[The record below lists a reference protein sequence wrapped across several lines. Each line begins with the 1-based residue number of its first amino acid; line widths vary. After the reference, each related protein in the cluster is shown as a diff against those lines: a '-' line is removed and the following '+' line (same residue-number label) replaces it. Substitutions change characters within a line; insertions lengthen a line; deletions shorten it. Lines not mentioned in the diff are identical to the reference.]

1 LNTPQ
6 TPSNTPGR
14 GRALYEEFKARIL
27 DGTYAAGMALPST
40 RACSAE
46 RGLSRTTVSAV
57 YEQLASEGFIETQRG
72 AHSRVATGAMAPQ
85 AASAKAA
92 QPRAHRP
99 ASTLARL
106 SGTGARIAAVALPP
120 IEAPRSGYIDFLY
133 GPLAGRDF
141 PTLTWRKAARQVEHE
156 RPARLA
162 YDDPRGDAGLRRALQ
177 TYLVRARGL
186 TCELDQL
193 IIVNG
198 SQQAVDLCARLL
210 VDAGDTVL
218 VENPGYRMAHH
229 VFEVLG
235 AKLQGIGVDA
245 HGLQTDDLAGVAAAR
260 LVYVTPTHQ
269 YPLGAFLPIARRRA
283 LLQWA
288 QQKQAWILEDDY
300 DSEYRYAVRPE
311 ATLKALDT
319 QGCVIYVGTFSKT
332 LSPQLR
338 LGYMVLPSALA
349 ATFATAKRLID
360 RHVASPAQRTLA
372 QLLESGA
379 YERHVRR
386 VRRLQQT
393 RRDTLVAAL
402 EQYLHGQVTV
412 LGAASGL
419 HLVVQFNHVPCTC
432 EAALVAAARAEKV
445 LVYPLAPLY
454 LPQAQPAANSRSAA
468 LVLGYATLSPE
479 QIALGVKRLAVA
491 LKRMQGPR
499 R

>member
-1 LNTPQ
+1 MPHQPPPPTR
-6 TPSNTPGR
+6 GR
-14 GRALYEEFKARIL
+14 GRALYEEFKACIL
-27 DGTYAAGMALPST
+27 DGTYAAGSHLPST

-57 YEQLASEGFIETQRG
+57 YEQLAAEGFIETQPG
-72 AHSRVATGAMAPQ
+72 AHSRVASGAKAPQ
-85 AASAKAA
+85 TAKATK
-92 QPRAHRP
+92 PRAHRP
-99 ASTLARL
+99 SATPRL
-106 SGTGARIAAVALPP
+106 SSVGGRIADLALPP
-120 IEAPRSGYIDFLY
+120 VEAPLSSHIDFLY
-133 GPLAGRDF
+133 GPLSGRDF
-141 PTLTWRKAARQVEHE
+141 PTLAWRKAARQVEHE

-177 TYLVRARGL
+177 SYLARARGL
-186 TCELDQL
+186 TCEVDQL

-210 VDAGDTVL
+210 VDVGDTVV

-229 VFEVLG
+229 AFEVLG
-235 AKLQGIGVDA
+235 AHLQGIGVDA
-245 HGLQTDDLAGVAAAR
+245 HGLQTDDLASVAAAR

-269 YPLGAFLPIARRRA
+269 YPLGAFLPVGRRHA

-288 QQKQAWILEDDY
+288 ARQQAWILEDDY

-311 ATLKALDT
+311 ATLQSLDT

-338 LGYMVLPSALA
+338 LGYMVLPPALA

-360 RHVASPAQRTLA
+360 RHVASHPQRTLA
-372 QLLESGA
+372 RLLESGA

-402 EQYLHGQVTV
+402 ERHLFTQVTV

-419 HLVVQFNHVPCTC
+419 HLVVQFNQVHSTR

-454 LPQAQPAANSRSAA
+454 LPQAQPAPNSRPAA
-468 LVLGYATLSPE
+468 LVLGYSTLTPE
-479 QIALGVKRLAVA
+479 QIELGVKRLAVA
-491 LKRMQGPR
+491 LKRMAHVAR
-499 R
+499 